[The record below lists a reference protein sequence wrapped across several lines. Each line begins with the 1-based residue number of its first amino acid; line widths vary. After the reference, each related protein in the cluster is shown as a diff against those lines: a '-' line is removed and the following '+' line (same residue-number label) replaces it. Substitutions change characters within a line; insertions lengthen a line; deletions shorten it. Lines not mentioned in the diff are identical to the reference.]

1 MLESTFIYRVSI
13 SRAADST
20 LCVQVAKLRLQ
31 TAALLLATRAAVLYF
46 GFEKVTRGVAKGLKV

>member
-1 MLESTFIYRVSI
+1 MLEYSFIYRVSI
-13 SRAADST
+13 SCAVYST

-46 GFEKVTRGVAKGLKV
+46 GFEKVAGGWLKG